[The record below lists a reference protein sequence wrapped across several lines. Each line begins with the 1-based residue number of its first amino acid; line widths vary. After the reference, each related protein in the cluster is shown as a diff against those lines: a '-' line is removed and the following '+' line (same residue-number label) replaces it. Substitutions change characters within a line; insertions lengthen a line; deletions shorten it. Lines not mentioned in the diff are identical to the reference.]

1 MKILVTGGAGYIGSH
16 TCKYLASAGHV
27 PVVFDDLSQG
37 HEWAVKWGP
46 FERGSLND
54 PARLDDVLARHK
66 VDAVVHFAASA
77 LVGESMTNP
86 GKYFRNNA
94 LGTFTLLEAMR
105 AAGVGTIV
113 FSSTCATYGDP
124 VRIPIDETH
133 PQSPVNPYGESK
145 LMVEKMLR
153 WYGEAHG
160 MQWIALRYFNAA
172 GADPEGEIGEDH
184 DPESHII
191 PLVIGGTLGA
201 RPPVKVFGT
210 DYPTPDGT
218 AVRDY
223 IHVFDLADAHLR
235 ALDRLGSGTASQAIN
250 LGTGRGH
257 SVREVIDTVTHVSGR
272 TAPFE
277 VAPRRAGDPP
287 ELVADPARARAVL
300 EWTPRYADLSTIVSH
315 AWQWHSARG
324 K

>member
-1 MKILVTGGAGYIGSH
+1 MKVLVTGGAGYIGSH
-16 TCKYLASAGHV
+16 TCKCLASAGHV

-46 FERGSLND
+46 LERGSLND
-54 PARLDDVLARHK
+54 SARVAEALAHHQ
-66 VDAVVHFAASA
+66 VNAVVHFAASA

-94 LGTFTLLEAMR
+94 LGTFTLLEAMQ

-133 PQSPVNPYGESK
+133 PQVPVNPYGESK

-160 MQWIALRYFNAA
+160 LRWIALRYFNAA
-172 GADPEGEIGEDH
+172 GADPDGEIGEDH
-184 DPESHII
+184 DPESHLI
-191 PLVIGGTLGA
+191 PLVIGGTLGT

-223 IHVFDLADAHLR
+223 IHVVDLADAHLR
-235 ALDRLGSGTASQAIN
+235 ALDRLGAGTPSQAIN

-257 SVREVIDTVTHVSGR
+257 SVREVIDTVTRASGK
-272 TAPFE
+272 TAPFA
-277 VAPRRAGDPP
+277 VAPRRPGDPP
-287 ELVADPARARAVL
+287 ELIADPSRARDVL
-300 EWTPRYADLSTIVSH
+300 GWTPRYPELGTIVAH
-315 AWQWHSARG
+315 AWKWHS